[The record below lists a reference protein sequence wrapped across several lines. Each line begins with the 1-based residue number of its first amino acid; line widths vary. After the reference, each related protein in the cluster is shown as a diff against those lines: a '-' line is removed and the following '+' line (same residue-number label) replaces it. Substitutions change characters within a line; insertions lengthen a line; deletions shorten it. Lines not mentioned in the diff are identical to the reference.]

1 MEYDIRVLNE
11 ELAAS
16 SADRV
21 FAWLEGRRGTTDDG
35 LPRWKVRVDSD
46 SLDAGLLMRGDRL
59 IDLGVAR
66 YGIDRDSVVALW
78 NRNDPV
84 LQLAVLANQCVNT
97 SWALRNLPEILGE
110 NGPASAS
117 WLLKAGSEEIGALFS
132 NPTID
137 REYLANVLRRKGRYE
152 ELTWEVSLGVVGV
165 CAGNPLFA
173 RPNDDV
179 YSLEAAM
186 WHRAPIAAA
195 WELLEAAPVHAWWA
209 SALTRL
215 LENSTDMPISVE
227 SVLKRW
233 QGPLSKDE
241 EQSVSLTAGR
251 KSSLVG
257 AQNIRLLAYKQAR
270 EIPTTTL
277 LASDDPAARCCAYV
291 SRDLAEPE
299 IKAGIAKDGLL
310 CYWHVLRNQKIWRD
324 SLLRGVVLSL
334 AGSVPDESNNLFAL
348 R

>member
-1 MEYDIRVLNE
+1 MPLRRANPGREHRGCHLTMEYDIRVLNE

-117 WLLKAGSEEIGALFS
+117 WLLKAGSEEISALFS

-173 RPNDDV
+173 
-179 YSLEAAM
+179 
-186 WHRAPIAAA
+186 
-195 WELLEAAPVHAWWA
+195 
-209 SALTRL
+209 
-215 LENSTDMPISVE
+215 
-227 SVLKRW
+227 
-233 QGPLSKDE
+233 
-241 EQSVSLTAGR
+241 
-251 KSSLVG
+251 
-257 AQNIRLLAYKQAR
+257 
-270 EIPTTTL
+270 
-277 LASDDPAARCCAYV
+277 
-291 SRDLAEPE
+291 
-299 IKAGIAKDGLL
+299 
-310 CYWHVLRNQKIWRD
+310 
-324 SLLRGVVLSL
+324 
-334 AGSVPDESNNLFAL
+334 
-348 R
+348 